1 MPVGRAPTAGG
12 MGGKRNRTKLDY
24 GQKLKQNLNENE
36 KRTYPWLGLPSFH
49 SATTVDDSR
58 KRRDKKG
65 AVSNSNVT
73 QEQEGT
79 QIRIRKTISL
89 TRMGRRG
96 LIGGGGQRWDGNKE
110 ALGQEG
116 GNSMKR
122 RGSEH

>member
-1 MPVGRAPTAGG
+1 

-96 LIGGGGQRWDGNKE
+96 LIGGGGHRWDGKKR
-110 ALGQEG
+110 GCRPRG
-116 GNSMKR
+116 G
-122 RGSEH
+122 

>member
-36 KRTYPWLGLPSFH
+36 KLTYPWLGLPLFH

-58 KRRDKKG
+58 KRRNKKG

-79 QIRIRKTISL
+79 QIRIQKQFRL
-89 TRMGRRG
+89 HGW
-96 LIGGGGQRWDGNKE
+96 GGVD
-110 ALGQEG
+110 
-116 GNSMKR
+116 
-122 RGSEH
+122 